1 MSASSPDF
9 SARPIF
15 VFVRPWVPDLGLDAR
30 ATEPRN
36 PSGVWPTSY
45 GSRWAGEAEETGGQR
60 GFETQSLGDPIPGLC
75 QQVGSRSIWA
85 PPDLGYSGHHPVLPP
100 LPTRT
105 QCLSRCPP

>member
-1 MSASSPDF
+1 MSASSPAF

-15 VFVRPWVPDLGLDAR
+15 VFVRPWVPDRGLGAR

-36 PSGVWPTSY
+36 PSSVWPTSY
-45 GSRWAGEAEETGGQR
+45 SSRWEGEAEEMG

-75 QQVGSRSIWA
+75 QQVGSRSSWA
-85 PPDLGYSGHHPVLPP
+85 PPDLGYSGHHPVLPQ

-105 QCLSRCPP
+105 Q